1 MDQSAASLKET
12 PRRTFLRGAALAAGA
27 TALAFPNVVKAQGP
41 VTMRFQST
49 WPAKDIFHEYAN
61 DFAKKVNDM
70 TGGDLKIEVL
80 PAGAVVP
87 AFGLLDAVSKG
98 TLDGGHGVTV
108 YHYGKQ
114 TALALWGSGPGYGMD
129 ANTLLA
135 WHKYGG
141 GKQLLDKAYK
151 SINANV
157 VSYLYGPMATQPLGW
172 FKKPVTKVDDLKG
185 LKFRTVGISIDVFTG
200 LGAAVNALSGG
211 EIVPALD
218 RGLLDAAEFNNATSD
233 RVLGFADV
241 SKVCMLQ
248 SYHQNAEQLE
258 ILFNKTKFDGL
269 PEKMRAMIDIA
280 VEAASADMS
289 WKSVDRYSKDYIE
302 LQTKDKVRFF
312 KTPDGVLQRQL
323 EVYDSVVDKK
333 SAENPLFKEIVES
346 QKAFAARAVKWDLD
360 TNVNRRMAYNH
371 YFARAAAQ
379 PAKAAPAAKPAEKK

>member
-1 MDQSAASLKET
+1 MSNPQTIPDGS
-12 PRRTFLRGAALAAGA
+12 RRKFLTGAAVAA
-27 TALAFPNVVKAQGP
+27 TATGAAALGFPMVAKAQGP
-41 VTMRFQST
+41 INMRWQST
-49 WPAKDIFHEYAN
+49 WPAKDIFHEYAV

-98 TLDGGHGVTV
+98 TLDGGHGVLV

-114 TALALWGSGPGYGMD
+114 TALALWGSGPAFGMD
-129 ANTLLA
+129 ANMLLA

-141 GKQLLDKAYK
+141 GKQLLEKLYK

-157 VSYLYGPMATQPLGW
+157 VSFPYGPMATQPLGW
-172 FKKPVTKVDDLKG
+172 FKKPITKADDFKG

-200 LGAAVNALSGG
+200 LGAAVNALPGG
-211 EIVPALD
+211 EIVPAMD
-218 RGLLDAAEFNNATSD
+218 RGLLDAAEFNNASSD
-233 RVLGFADV
+233 RLLGFADV

-258 ILFNKTKFDGL
+258 ISFNKTKFDGL
-269 PEKMRAMIDIA
+269 PAKMKAIIENA

-289 WKSVDRYSKDYIE
+289 WKAIDRYSKDYIE
-302 LQTKDKVRFF
+302 LQTKDKVRFY
-312 KTPDGVLQRQL
+312 KTPDALLQRQL
-323 EVYDSVVDKK
+323 TVYDVAADKK
-333 SAENPLFKEIVES
+333 ASDNPLFKEIAES

-360 TNVNRRMAYNH
+360 TNVQRRMAYNH
-371 YFARAAAQ
+371 YFGR
-379 PAKAAPAAKPAEKK
+379 PAAKKS